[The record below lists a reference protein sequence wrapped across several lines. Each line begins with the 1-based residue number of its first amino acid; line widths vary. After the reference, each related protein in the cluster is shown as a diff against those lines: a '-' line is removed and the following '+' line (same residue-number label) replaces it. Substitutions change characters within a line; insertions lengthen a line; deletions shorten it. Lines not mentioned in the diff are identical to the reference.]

1 VVTDDDRRWLQGD
14 LVFLILF
21 AGLLAYNLLA
31 WQRLIGLG
39 PESRPLQSIALSASL
54 FSVSLATVTRR
65 RSRWI
70 SRALL
75 VVSVATLAV
84 SISAR

>member
-1 VVTDDDRRWLQGD
+1 MTIAAGSGVIS
-14 LVFLILF
+14 FLILF
-21 AGLLAYNLLA
+21 SGLLAYHLLA
-31 WQRLIGLG
+31 WQRLFGLG
-39 PESRPLQSIALSASL
+39 PDSHPLPSIALSTCL
-54 FSVSLATVTRR
+54 FLVSLATVARR

-84 SISAR
+84 SIAAR